1 MSAKRRANFDDPVSD
16 SKQSRKNSEFITRE
30 TAKMRR
36 LQSQNIVNRLVDR
49 EMWGSRRAGTQIHET
64 RRFYQNI
71 FPNLTVVNVEK
82 PACYLRKFSPDGK
95 YLIAFSLDQTSLEI
109 YEYQG
114 VTAGLLLTKDWKTDI
129 IPSHAEEGSNIRNSI
144 FEKLFKVIIGHLIS
158 TSVTYLPSSV
168 KAQRQHCLCLQATQP
183 GVQSL
188 HERRPIRDNRGSLR
202 DPPGTA
208 HLLRDVPEQ

>member
-1 MSAKRRANFDDPVSD
+1 
-16 SKQSRKNSEFITRE
+16 
-30 TAKMRR
+30 MRR

-144 FEKLFKVIIGHLIS
+144 FEKLFKVIIGLHIS
-158 TSVTYLPSSV
+158 SLKETYPIAPALPV
-168 KAQRQHCLCLQATQP
+168 KTQRQHCLCLQATQP

-202 DPPGTA
+202 HSTGTS